1 MLDKMAGLIAT
12 LYLFIAGNLTE
23 WLYSKFPTQ
32 PIIIGALIIHIFS
45 WGLQFYGHF
54 HFEKRSPAVFDN
66 LIQPLVLAPYFVL
79 FELLFMYGKRSDLKA
94 DMMKNA
100 RDMRSN
106 FGK

>member
-32 PIIIGALIIHIFS
+32 PIIIGAFIIHIVS